1 MATVDPSF
9 PVAIATAEQLLAAGD
24 LGRCELVAGRL
35 VMMSPAGFEHGLI
48 AQRIAAAIQAHAE
61 PRRLG
66 VVVAAETGFLL
77 QRSPDTVRAA
87 DVAFVGMNRLAEM
100 DRCPTGFFEGAPDVV
115 IEVLSPSDRRDRAA
129 LQRVHAKVDE
139 WLAAG
144 AIEVWTVDP
153 GRQMV
158 TIYRPQQDSGPVAA
172 SATFAAD
179 ATLRS
184 NALPGFSLPLSTI
197 FRRPQDT

>member
-1 MATVDPSF
+1 MAAIDPSF

-66 VVVAAETGFLL
+66 VV
-77 QRSPDTVRAA
+77 
-87 DVAFVGMNRLAEM
+87 MNRLAEM